1 MKKVTVYLPDDDRA
15 ALGRLAMERGV
26 SESSLVREAVA
37 GAIRKTEVPK
47 PRLPLFHSNDPTLAE
62 RIDEELAGFGES

>member
-1 MKKVTVYLPDDDRA
+1 MKKVTVYLPDDVMA
-15 ALGRLAMERGV
+15 ALGRLAAERGV

>member
-1 MKKVTVYLPDDDRA
+1 MYLPDDVRA
-15 ALGRLAMERGV
+15 ALGRLAAERGV